1 MTTGRSFLFIMLA
14 SFLLLGCATIYMP
27 KKTGTT
33 LPALLKGNF
42 VDDYNIQYQLTDSL
56 WTQLPNVKYHIISI
70 DTSAQYLLA
79 RNATTNPSEAG
90 LFTRIDYMTFS
101 NMEPFHWGFC
111 LTVYNATTIAEAQ
124 TKAKADRLD
133 PKKGC
138 NGYPF
143 SRMKRIE

>member
-1 MTTGRSFLFIMLA
+1 MLA
-14 SFLLLGCATIYMP
+14 SFLLLGCATIYIP
-27 KKTGTT
+27 KKAGTT
-33 LPALLKGNF
+33 LPPLLKGNF
-42 VDDYNIQYQLTDSL
+42 VDDYHIQYQLTDSL

-70 DTSAQYLLA
+70 DTISQFLLA
-79 RNATTNPSEAG
+79 RNANTNPSEAG

-111 LTVYNATTIAEAQ
+111 LTVYNATTIAEAK